1 MLTAEFES
9 VIADRI
15 ISQYQ
20 DLAARWF
27 ERLVDL
33 LPVDAREVFPT
44 DSLLDHIPAL
54 ILEIGEYVRQP
65 DDVAIAANTL
75 LIDKARELGA
85 LRHAQ
90 RASLHQV
97 LREYQILNGVL
108 VNFVVD
114 EIERL
119 VLTPTARES
128 TTLVTRLQRAVNAL
142 EQTTVETFV
151 TLYTETIDE
160 QARRLENFTRLA
172 AHEWRQPLSTLRF
185 GITLLRRTD
194 IDATRTERTW
204 EAVERNLTYL
214 IDLTRQLEGMARLR
228 STGDTPIVQCV
239 PLGSIAQEA
248 ARQLREMAE
257 AREVTVVVSDDLP
270 TATVDVGRMELVL
283 VNLLSN
289 AIKYADTSKADR
301 EVRIGPLEA
310 ARTGWFRLEVRDN
323 GVGIPS
329 HALETIFRRFTR
341 AHVEHEALAH
351 VSGMGLGLAI
361 VYDSVRAMGGEV
373 TVQSTE
379 GEGTSF
385 VLDLPDA
392 TTPASA

>member
-54 ILEIGEYVRQP
+54 ILEIGDYVRQP
-65 DDVAIAANTL
+65 DDVAIAANTV

-108 VNFVVD
+108 VTFVVD

-119 VLTPTARES
+119 VLTPTPRDS
-128 TTLVTRLQRAVNAL
+128 TALLTRLQRAVDAL

-151 TLYTETIDE
+151 TLYTETIDD

-185 GITLLRRTD
+185 GITLLRRPD
-194 IDATRTERTW
+194 IDAVNAERTW
-204 EAVERNLTYL
+204 DAVERNLTHL
-214 IDLTRQLEGMARLR
+214 IELTRQFESMARLR
-228 STGDTPIVQCV
+228 GTGDTPIVQRM
-239 PLGSIAQEA
+239 PLASIAQEA

-257 AREVTVVVSDDLP
+257 ARNVQVVVADDLP
-270 TATVDVGRMELVL
+270 TATVDVGRLELVR
-283 VNLLSN
+283 V
-289 AIKYADTSKADR
+289 A
-301 EVRIGPLEA
+301 PLEA
-310 ARTGWFRLEVRDN
+310 ARPGWVRLEVRDN
-323 GVGIPS
+323 GAGIPS
-329 HALETIFRRFTR
+329 HALETVFRRFTR

-361 VYDSVRAMGGEV
+361 VYESVRAMGGDV

-379 GEGTSF
+379 GEGTAF

-392 TTPASA
+392 TQG

>member
-54 ILEIGEYVRQP
+54 ILQIGEYVRQP
-65 DDVAIAANTL
+65 DDVAIAANTM
-75 LIDKARELGA
+75 LIDKARELGT
-85 LRHAQ
+85 LRHTQ

-108 VNFVVD
+108 VTFVVD

-119 VLTPTARES
+119 VLTPTPRES
-128 TTLVTRLQRAVNAL
+128 TALVTRLQRAVNAL

-194 IDATRTERTW
+194 IDAVRTERTW
-204 EAVERNLTYL
+204 GAVERNLTYL
-214 IDLTRQLEGMARLR
+214 IDLTRKFEGMARLR
-228 STGDTPIVQCV
+228 SAGDTPIVQRV
-239 PLGSIAQEA
+239 SLGSIAQEA

-257 AREVTVVVSDDLP
+257 ARDVDVIVADDVP
-270 TATVDVGRMELVL
+270 VATLDVGRMELVL

-289 AIKYADTSKADR
+289 AIKYADTAKPRR
-301 EVRIGPLEA
+301 EVRVGPLEA
-310 ARTGWFRLEVRDN
+310 ARPGWVRLEVRDN

-329 HALETIFRRFTR
+329 HALETVFRRFTR
-341 AHVEHEALAH
+341 VHVEHEALAH

-379 GEGTSF
+379 GEGTAF
-385 VLDLPDA
+385 VLDLPDVA
-392 TTPASA
+392 QA

>member
-33 LPVDAREVFPT
+33 LPVDARDVFPT

-54 ILEIGEYVRQP
+54 ILEIGTYVRQP
-65 DDVAIAANTL
+65 DDVAIAANTT

-85 LRHAQ
+85 LRHSQ

-108 VNFVVD
+108 VTFVVD

-119 VLTPTARES
+119 LLTPSPRENTA
-128 TTLVTRLQRAVNAL
+128 LITRLQGAVNTLA
-142 EQTTVETFV
+142 QTTVETFV
-151 TLYTETIDE
+151 ALYTETIDE
-160 QARRLENFTRLA
+160 QARRLEDFTRLA

-185 GITLLRRTD
+185 GITLLRRSD
-194 IDATRTERTW
+194 VDAVRTERTW
-204 EAVERNLTYL
+204 QAVERNLTYL
-214 IDLTRQLEGMARLR
+214 IDLTRQFEGMARLR
-228 STGDTPIVQCV
+228 GVGDTPIVQRV
-239 PLGSIAQEA
+239 SLATVAQEA
-248 ARQLREMAE
+248 SRQLREMAD
-257 AREVTVVVSDDLP
+257 AREVRVVVAEDLP
-270 TATVDVGRMELVL
+270 VATVDVGRLELIL

-289 AIKYADTSKADR
+289 AIKYADLAKDDR
-301 EVRIGPLEA
+301 HVTVAPLEPA
-310 ARTGWFRLEVRDN
+310 HPGWLRIEVRDN

-329 HALETIFRRFTR
+329 HALDTVFKRFTR

-361 VYDSVRAMGGEV
+361 VYDSVRAIGGEI
-373 TVQSTE
+373 TVSSSE
-379 GEGTSF
+379 GDGTAF

-392 TTPASA
+392 PQP